1 MFTTILLICVD
12 SFVCSEGLLAFF
24 TELIT
29 VGIKGP
35 QGQDVRMDKKKI
47 MVVWLSTYDIHECL
61 RYIIIADKNGF
72 KDWKMDSKILQ
83 YIKTLPC
90 MIHIIRMICWE

>member
-29 VGIKGP
+29 VGIKDP
-35 QGQDVRMDKKKI
+35 QGQDVRMDKK
-47 MVVWLSTYDIHECL
+47 S
-61 RYIIIADKNGF
+61 
-72 KDWKMDSKILQ
+72 
-83 YIKTLPC
+83 
-90 MIHIIRMICWE
+90 IIRLWSCGYHHMISMNASDILSSTFLSYRW